1 MSAAARAVGGV
12 FDGDAMRTRV
22 KVCGITRETDAAAAV
37 AAGADA
43 LGLVFY
49 PKSPRCIEP
58 AAAAALVS
66 MLPPFVT
73 TVGLFLDAEAEQ
85 VREIMRQVRLD
96 VLQFHGL
103 ETAESCRSF
112 GRPYMK
118 AIGAGEGAD
127 LRILAKT
134 YADACALLLD
144 SHAHGQ
150 AGGTGRVFD
159 WKRIPADLGRPV
171 VLAGGLKPDNVA
183 EAVRV
188 VRPYAVDVSSGV
200 EATPGIKDAG
210 LIEAFMNEV
219 RRGDS
224 E

>member
-1 MSAAARAVGGV
+1 
-12 FDGDAMRTRV
+12 MRTRV

>member
-1 MSAAARAVGGV
+1 MVV
-12 FDGDAMRTRV
+12 DGCAMRTRV
-22 KVCGITRETDAAAAV
+22 KICGITRETDAAAAV

-43 LGLVFY
+43 LGVVFY
-49 PKSPRCIEP
+49 PESSRCIE
-58 AAAAALVS
+58 ASAAAALVS
-66 MLPPFVT
+66 TLPPFVT
-73 TVGLFLDAEAEQ
+73 PVGLFLDAEAEQ
-85 VREIMRQVRLD
+85 VRQVLRQVRLD

-103 ETAESCRSF
+103 ESAEYCRSF

-118 AIGAGEGAD
+118 AIGAGEDTDVRA
-127 LRILAKT
+127 LVRS
-134 YADACALLLD
+134 YPDACALLLD

-150 AGGTGRVFD
+150 AGGTGRIFD
-159 WKRIPADLGRPV
+159 WKRIPTDLGRPV

-183 EAVRV
+183 EAVRA

-200 EATPGIKDAG
+200 EAAPGIKDVG
-210 LIEAFMNEV
+210 LIEAFMSEV